1 MDNYTVDSI
10 IEKIRYIIGDT
21 KDTNEISISP
31 DYNPMPPP
39 LDCCEEVPD
48 KLEGYE

>member
-1 MDNYTVDSI
+1 MYNYTLDSI
-10 IEKIRYIIGDT
+10 IEKIRYIIDN
-21 KDTNEISISP
+21 NEISISP
-31 DYNPMPPP
+31 CYNPMHQP